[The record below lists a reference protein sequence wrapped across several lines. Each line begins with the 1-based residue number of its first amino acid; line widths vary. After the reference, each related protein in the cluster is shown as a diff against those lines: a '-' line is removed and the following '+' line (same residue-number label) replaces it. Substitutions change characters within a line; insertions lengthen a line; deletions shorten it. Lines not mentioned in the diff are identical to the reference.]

1 VKRAIGMNSQST
13 VHTASASGASVN
25 EAAEIDQSREL
36 HADLVRLRALLER
49 GDVEGARAWVKE
61 LERLWPEADEV
72 THYARVLAPPQV
84 SIRHGHR
91 GPSRRRER
99 AWLREHA
106 RQFPGQ
112 SLAILEDQLIAAD
125 ADLDTVLTAVRQTP
139 GARRPLLHFQP
150 GTPD

>member
-1 VKRAIGMNSQST
+1 MKAQSRIRT
-13 VHTASASGASVN
+13 TPAAGASAN
-25 EAAEIDQSREL
+25 EAAENDRSREL
-36 HADLVRLRALLER
+36 NADLVRLRALLER

-61 LERLWPEADEV
+61 LERLWPEADAV
-72 THYARVLAPPQV
+72 RHYARVLAPPQV

-99 AWLREHA
+99 TWLREHA
-106 RQFPGQ
+106 RQFPRQ
-112 SLAILEDQLIAAD
+112 WLAILEDQLIAAD